1 MATIANQERRPAS
14 IMASKA
20 PNLTNAEGVVQK
32 PVTAAP
38 AALSS
43 EQTHTIE
50 LQAARIKQLEDTIR
64 QANEVIS
71 VQGEAIKKQE
81 QVIIGQVGTIN
92 QMRIQIQQARHN

>member
-1 MATIANQERRPAS
+1 MPVVSNQERRPDS

-32 PVTAAP
+32 PVIAAP
-38 AALSS
+38 VALSS
-43 EQTHTIE
+43 EQSHTIE
-50 LQAARIKQLEDTIR
+50 AQAARIKQLEDLLR
-64 QANEVIS
+64 QANEVIG
-71 VQGEAIKKQE
+71 VQGLAIKKQE